1 MSSIV
6 SGSGKAVVQSQDKL
20 FAQALLSGVIPDG
33 KDQARLF
40 RAEGLMP
47 ILSATGDSQT
57 AAFAATAY
65 EMARLQC
72 LPSVYEALNARGIRF
87 LVFKGAAL
95 AYMVYEKP
103 WHRTRNDT
111 DIIIEALDRDSVFE
125 LLQSQGF
132 HAHSQIPGSHVMGEC
147 SFSKSDTFGMTHT
160 IDVHWRL
167 NNNWQLSNVADFD
180 DLWAD
185 RMPVPDM
192 PLGTFTCSFEWALI
206 ISAIH
211 RLAHVKYIAYEEA
224 GFQRVEADFTLWIYD
239 VHLIAKTLTAQGWCR
254 LGQLA
259 VERGVAGIVL
269 ASLARSEALFETPV
283 PSDFKAR
290 LDGLAPGIDLEDFS
304 RRFGSLSQNLDALPT
319 LRDKCQF
326 LWQQCFPGSGYMH
339 GRYGRGLLPWLY
351 CKRLFKGVI
360 QRL

>member
-1 MSSIV
+1 MSSIYSRSV
-6 SGSGKAVVQSQDKL
+6 KTVVQPQDKL
-20 FAQALLSGVIPDG
+20 FAQALLSGVLPDG

-40 RAEGLMP
+40 SAEGLLP
-47 ILSATGDSQT
+47 ILSASSDDQT
-57 AAFAATAY
+57 AAFSATAY

-72 LPSVYEALNARGIRF
+72 LPSVYKQLVERGIRF

-95 AYMVYEKP
+95 AYLVYDQP

-111 DIIIEALDRDSVFE
+111 DILIEALDRDKVFE
-125 LLQSQGF
+125 LLQCQGF
-132 HAHSQIPGSHVMGEC
+132 HAHIQIPGSHVMGAC
-147 SFSKSDTFGMTHT
+147 SFSKSDAFGMTHT

-167 NNNWQLSNVADFD
+167 NNNWRLSTVADFD
-180 DLWAD
+180 DLWMD
-185 RMPVPDM
+185 RMPIPGM

-211 RLAHVKYIAYEEA
+211 RLAHAKHIAYEDA
-224 GFQRVEADFTLWIYD
+224 GFRRLESDFTLWIYD
-239 VHLIAKTLTAQGWCR
+239 VHLIAKTLTAKGWCR
-254 LGQLA
+254 LGQVA
-259 VERGVAGIVL
+259 VDRGVAGIVL

-283 PSDFKAR
+283 PSDFKQR
-290 LDGLAPGIDLEDFS
+290 LDGLAQGMEFEDFS

-339 GRYGRGLLPWLY
+339 GRYGKGLLPWLY
-351 CKRLFKGVI
+351 GKRLFKGLI
-360 QRL
+360 QRF